1 MSVYNNIAELVG
13 NTPMLKLNKI
23 EGADNANIFAK
34 LEYFNPTSSVKDRIA
49 VNMIDV
55 AEKNGSLK
63 PGGTI
68 VEPTSGNTGLGL
80 AMVAAARGY
89 KLIITM
95 PKSMSLERRAILK
108 HLGAELVLTPPELG
122 MNGAINEA
130 RHICETN
137 DYFMPQ
143 QFDNPANPAIHKV
156 TTAVEI
162 LEDVPNVDIF
172 IAGVGTG
179 GTLTG
184 VGTLLK
190 EKKPNVKII
199 AIEPS
204 DSPILS
210 GGSPGPHSI
219 QGIGAGFIP
228 AVLDTNIIDEVIT
241 ITNEESFSGA
251 KEIAAK
257 EGVFCGISSGA
268 AIAAAKK
275 IALREE
281 NKGKNIV
288 IILPDTGERYI
299 STPLFS

>member
-1 MSVYNNIAELVG
+1 MSVYNNIVELVG
-13 NTPMLKLNKI
+13 KTPVVKLNKI
-23 EGADNANIFAK
+23 NGANNANLFAK
-34 LEYFNPTSSVKDRIA
+34 LEFYNPTSSVKDRIA
-49 VNMIDV
+49 VNMIDM
-55 AEKNGSLK
+55 AEKDGLLK

-122 MNGAINEA
+122 MNGAIDEA
-130 RHICETN
+130 KHICEAKGC
-137 DYFMPQ
+137 FMPQ
-143 QFDNPANPAIHKV
+143 QFENPANPAIHKI

-184 VGTLLK
+184 CASVLK
-190 EKKPNVKII
+190 EKNPDVKII
-199 AIEPS
+199 AIEPE
-204 DSPILS
+204 DSSVLS
-210 GGSPGPHSI
+210 GGNPGPHSI
-219 QGIGAGFIP
+219 QGIGAGFVP
-228 AVLDTNIIDEVIT
+228 KVLDKEVIDEIIT
-241 ITNEESFSGA
+241 ISNEKAYDGA
-251 KEIAAK
+251 KSVAK
-257 EGVFCGISSGA
+257 EEGIFCGISSGA
-268 AIAAAKK
+268 AIVAAQEVAKR
-275 IALREE
+275 AE
-281 NKGKNIV
+281 NKDKNIV

>member
-13 NTPMLKLNKI
+13 STPMLKLNKI

-95 PKSMSLERRAILK
+95 PKSMSIERRAILK

-130 RHICETN
+130 RHISETN

-162 LEDVPNVDIF
+162 LEDVPYVDIF

-184 VGTLLK
+184 VGIALK
-190 EKKPNVKII
+190 EKNPNVKII

-204 DSPILS
+204 ESPILS
-210 GGSPGPHSI
+210 GGAPGPHSI
-219 QGIGAGFIP
+219 QGIGAGFVP

-241 ITNEESFSGA
+241 ISNEESFSGA
-251 KEIAAK
+251 KEIAAS

-268 AIAAAKK
+268 AISAVKK
-275 IALREE
+275 IASREE

-288 IILPDTGERYI
+288 VILPDTGERYI